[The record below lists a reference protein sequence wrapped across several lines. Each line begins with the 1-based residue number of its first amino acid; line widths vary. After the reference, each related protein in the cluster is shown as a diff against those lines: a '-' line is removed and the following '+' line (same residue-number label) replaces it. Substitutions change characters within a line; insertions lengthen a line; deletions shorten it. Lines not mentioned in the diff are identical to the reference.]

1 MPTIR
6 GKKTS
11 VKMPKGRKAPKA
23 AAKKQKVAYKAATK
37 KVLKIKKGF

>member
-11 VKMPKGRKAPKA
+11 VKMPKGTRAPKRRA
-23 AAKKQKVAYKAATK
+23 GKQTATRKSATK
-37 KVLKIKKGF
+37 RAMKIKKGY